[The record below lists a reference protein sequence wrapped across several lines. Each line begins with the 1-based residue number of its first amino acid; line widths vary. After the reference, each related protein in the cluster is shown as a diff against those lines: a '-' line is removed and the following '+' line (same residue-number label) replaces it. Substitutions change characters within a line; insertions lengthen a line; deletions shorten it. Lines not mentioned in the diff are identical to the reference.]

1 LGDIQIARGWRLKQ
15 GGTDYNE
22 SGIMV
27 DKAESAKRTIHAPD
41 QCEQKYCRYTVSGR
55 SVSF

>member
-1 LGDIQIARGWRLKQ
+1 VAGDLNK
-15 GGTDYNE
+15 GGTDHYE

-27 DKAESAKRTIHAPD
+27 DKAESAKRTIRASD